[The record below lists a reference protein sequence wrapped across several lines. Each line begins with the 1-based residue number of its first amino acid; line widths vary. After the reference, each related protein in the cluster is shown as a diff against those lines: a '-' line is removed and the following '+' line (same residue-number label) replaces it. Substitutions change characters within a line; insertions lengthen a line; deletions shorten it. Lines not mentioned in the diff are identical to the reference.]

1 MLTQTFVLDETIQAV
16 DPGSGYRWE
25 KAQILSFVN
34 DWCVKIKWLDWSG
47 KKVYA
52 EITVPEI
59 DRVDQVSTIAIIQK
73 LILLLNLKFEFG

>member
-16 DPGSGYRWE
+16 DPVTFWWE
-25 KAQILSFVN
+25 KGRIISFVN
-34 DWCVKIKWLDWSG
+34 DWCVKIRWVDWSG
-47 KKVYA
+47 KNVYA

-73 LILLLNLKFEFG
+73 IKFVIKFEI

>member
-1 MLTQTFVLDETIQAV
+1 MLTQTFRVDEIIQAV

-34 DWCVKIKWLDWSG
+34 DWCVKIRWVDWSG

-73 LILLLNLKFEFG
+73 INFVIKFEI

>member
-16 DPGSGYRWE
+16 DPVTFWWE
-25 KAQILSFVN
+25 KARIISFVN
-34 DWCVKIKWLDWSG
+34 DWCVKIKWLDWCG

-73 LILLLNLKFEFG
+73 IKFVIKFEI

>member
-1 MLTQTFVLDETIQAV
+1 MLTQTFRVDETIQAV

-34 DWCVKIKWLDWSG
+34 DWCVKIRWLDWSG

-73 LILLLNLKFEFG
+73 IKFVIKFEI

>member
-16 DPGSGYRWE
+16 DPVTFWWE

-34 DWCVKIKWLDWSG
+34 DWCVKIRWLDWCG

-59 DRVDQVSTIAIIQK
+59 DRVDQVSTIAIIQN
-73 LILLLNLKFEFG
+73 INFVIKFEI